1 MADKANDK
9 NPLLKALLG
18 NWLGHPLHPAIVHLP
33 IALWLGSL
41 VFDALTLA
49 GVGGNHLVRTS
60 YWAILLGLATLLIV
74 VPAGLAE
81 WSQIKRERPAWTLAL
96 WHMILNV
103 SVAAILAVS
112 LYFRSGD
119 AYLAQRIG
127 NLPFLLNLVANG
139 VLLVSGYLGGRMVYQ
154 HGIGVA
160 RLSKK
165 KWRKLASAGHA
176 NLPPEE

>member
-1 MADKANDK
+1 MADDAKDK
-9 NPLLKALLG
+9 NPLLALLLG
-18 NWLGHPLHPAIVHLP
+18 KWLGHPLHPAIVHLP
-33 IALWLGSL
+33 IALWLGAL
-41 VFDALTLA
+41 VFDVLTLA

-60 YWAILLGLATLLIV
+60 YWAILLGLVSLAIV

-81 WSQIKRERPAWTLAL
+81 WSQIKREKPAWTLAL

-119 AYLAQRIG
+119 AYLFDRVP
-127 NLPFLLNLVANG
+127 NLAFLLNLVANG
-139 VLLVSGYLGGRMVYQ
+139 VLMVSGYLGGRMVYQ

-160 RLSKK
+160 RYSKK
-165 KWRKLASAGHA
+165 KWRNLASAGHA
-176 NLPPEE
+176 NLPPEQ

>member
-1 MADKANDK
+1 MADQEKEK

-18 NWLGHPLHPAIVHLP
+18 NWLGHPLHPAVVHLP

-60 YWAILLGLATLLIV
+60 YWSILLGLGTLV
-74 VPAGLAE
+74 VVMPAGLAE
-81 WSQIKRERPAWTLAL
+81 WSQIKREKPAWKLAF
-96 WHMILNV
+96 WHMIMNV
-103 SVAAILAVS
+103 TVAAILAVS

-119 AYLAQRIG
+119 AYHAARVP

-139 VLLVSGYLGGRMVYQ
+139 LLLVSGYIGGRMVYE

-160 RLSKK
+160 RMSKK
-165 KWRKLASAGHA
+165 KWRNIASAGHA
-176 NLPPEE
+176 NLPPEQ